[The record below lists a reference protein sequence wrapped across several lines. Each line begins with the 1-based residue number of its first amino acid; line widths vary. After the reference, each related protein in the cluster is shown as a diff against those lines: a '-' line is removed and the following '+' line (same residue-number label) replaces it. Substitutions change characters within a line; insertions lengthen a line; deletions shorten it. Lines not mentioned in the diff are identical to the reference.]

1 VRETLQLFA
10 TTNSAHT
17 APTPSGLSTVL
28 IFVRQQ
34 SYVLS
39 LFAMMVSR
47 LPTSTTPMSQA
58 WSIMYHS
65 WFTFVLLLISC
76 AVWIVPDSRSLSLRL
91 SPFVVGYSQVS
102 SVST

>member
-1 VRETLQLFA
+1 V
-10 TTNSAHT
+10 SA
-17 APTPSGLSTVL
+17 VL

-34 SYVLS
+34 SYVLL
-39 LFAMMVSR
+39 LFVMMVRSFDDFFPPH
-47 LPTSTTPMSQA
+47 LQA

-91 SPFVVGYSQVS
+91 SLFVVGYSQVS
-102 SVST
+102 